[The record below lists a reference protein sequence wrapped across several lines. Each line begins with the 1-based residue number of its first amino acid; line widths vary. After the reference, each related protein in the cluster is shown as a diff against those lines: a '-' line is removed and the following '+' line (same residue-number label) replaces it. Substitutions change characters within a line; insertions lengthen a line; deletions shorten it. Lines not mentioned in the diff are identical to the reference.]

1 MRNLTEPKIR
11 KHVKKYGFL
20 SFLKTF
26 GYKYGK
32 KSVDAEKKKKKKK
45 KVIDAAKSTSK
56 RAIQKSAEATRD
68 LSWNKIADKITSVA
82 KSKEKEKTKKVGETY
97 MLPEKRQQ
105 IINNLRLF

>member
-32 KSVDAEKKKKKKK
+32 KSVDAAKKKKKKKKKK

-68 LSWNKIADKITSVA
+68 LSWNK
-82 KSKEKEKTKKVGETY
+82 
-97 MLPEKRQQ
+97 
-105 IINNLRLF
+105 

>member
-45 KVIDAAKSTSK
+45 K
-56 RAIQKSAEATRD
+56 
-68 LSWNKIADKITSVA
+68 
-82 KSKEKEKTKKVGETY
+82 KK
-97 MLPEKRQQ
+97 
-105 IINNLRLF
+105 

>member
-32 KSVDAEKKKKKKK
+32 KSVDAAKKIKKKKKSNRCCKK
-45 KVIDAAKSTSK
+45 
-56 RAIQKSAEATRD
+56 
-68 LSWNKIADKITSVA
+68 
-82 KSKEKEKTKKVGETY
+82 Y
-97 MLPEKRQQ
+97 
-105 IINNLRLF
+105 F

>member
-32 KSVDAEKKKKKKK
+32 KSV
-45 KVIDAAKSTSK
+45 DAAKSTSK

-82 KSKEKEKTKKVGETY
+82 KSKEKEKTKKVGEIY